1 MLPPTGGESV
11 QNKQKTKAKK
21 DEVISSDIQ
30 GSYTGRPADPY
41 EEPVQDVDD
50 L

>member
-1 MLPPTGGESV
+1 MRKSKKKKKNLFESH
-11 QNKQKTKAKK
+11 T
-21 DEVISSDIQ
+21 DPL
-30 GSYTGRPADPY
+30 GSYTGTPENPY